1 MTNTNPISLMC
12 VSDVRF
18 VKIDCVI
25 MFDLVAVMAPL
36 FDEGMLC
43 RPLAKR
49 TLVVL
54 LCSCLRCRIQPLAMS
69 EERKWTVIVF
79 T

>member
-18 VKIDCVI
+18 VKIDCVM

-43 RPLAKR
+43 RHLQN
-49 TLVVL
+49 VL
-54 LCSCLRCRIQPLAMS
+54 WLSFC
-69 EERKWTVIVF
+69 VHVF
-79 T
+79 DAASNH